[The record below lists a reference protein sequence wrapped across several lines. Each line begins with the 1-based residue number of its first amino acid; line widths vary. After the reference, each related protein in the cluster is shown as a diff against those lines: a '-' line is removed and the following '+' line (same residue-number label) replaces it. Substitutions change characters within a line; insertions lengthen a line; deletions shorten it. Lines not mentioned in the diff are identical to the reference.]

1 MPASLQ
7 DSIARLPVV
16 GGKRPQRLGYVVN
29 FSFHIWYK
37 VVENYM
43 RARAAQYGIAEV
55 IVRDANLDLATELD
69 AVDTLIREGVDAL
82 VVTPVAAP
90 GVEAIVAKARAARIP
105 LVLEAN
111 PIAGMSTMVAIC
123 DYDAGVQSGL
133 WAGEYTRK
141 HLGNRAHLL
150 DIAFPTLRPC
160 LLRSDGFLD
169 GLKSVVP
176 GTNLVARV
184 NGEARVDVA
193 GRLTRE
199 VLGKH
204 PEVNVV
210 FGMDD
215 ESTHGAQEAIE
226 GMGIDPSRILLF
238 GFGLAGDADKNRLL
252 HPGPWKA
259 SLAMFPEWVG
269 VRCVDQAVRIVNA
282 ETVNPHDVVPTI
294 PIARDTLEKY
304 FVKSGETWMPDFPAI
319 GAIPANAKCT
329 KI

>member
-1 MPASLQ
+1 MPPTLQ
-7 DSIARLPVV
+7 DSLSRLPLVA
-16 GGKRPQRLGYVVN
+16 GKSPRRLGYVVN

-55 IVRDANLDLATELD
+55 IVRDANLDLTTELN
-69 AVDTLIREGVDAL
+69 AVDSLIRDGVDAL
-82 VVTPVAAP
+82 IVTPVAAP
-90 GVEAIVAKARAARIP
+90 GVEAIVAKAHAARIP

-123 DYDAGVQSGL
+123 DYDAGVQSGR
-133 WAGEYTRK
+133 WAGEHVRK
-141 HLGNRAHLL
+141 HLGNRANLL
-150 DIAFPTLRPC
+150 DISFPTLRPC
-160 LLRSDGFLD
+160 LLRSEGFLD

-176 GTNLVARV
+176 ETTLISQV

-193 GRLTRE
+193 GGLTRD

-226 GMGIDPSRILLF
+226 GMGIDPSAILLF

-252 HPGPWKA
+252 LPGPWRA

-269 VRCVDQAVRIVNA
+269 VRCVDQAVRIVNGEPVKA
-282 ETVNPHDVVPTI
+282 HDIVPTT
-294 PIARDTLEKY
+294 PIGRDTLEKF
-304 FVKSGETWMPDFPAI
+304 FVKSGDTWMPNFPAI
-319 GAIPANAKCT
+319 GSIHMEGHCSKT
-329 KI
+329 

>member
-1 MPASLQ
+1 MPTPLQ
-7 DSIARLPVV
+7 DSLARLPVV
-16 GGKRPQRLGYVVN
+16 GGKRPERLGYVVN
-29 FSFHIWYK
+29 FAFHIWYK
-37 VVENYM
+37 VVEKYM

-69 AVDTLIREGVDAL
+69 AVDALIREGVDAL

-123 DYDAGVQSGL
+123 DYDAGVQSGR
-133 WAGEYTRK
+133 WAGEYVRK
-141 HLGNRAHLL
+141 HLGDRARLL
-150 DIAFPTLRPC
+150 DVAFPSLRPC
-160 LLRSDGFLD
+160 LLRSEGFLD

-176 GTNLVARV
+176 GTDLVARV

-199 VLGKH
+199 TLGKH
-204 PEVNVV
+204 PDVNVV

-215 ESTHGAQEAIE
+215 ESTHGAQQAIE

-252 HPGPWKA
+252 IPGPWRA

-269 VRCVDQAVRIVNA
+269 VRCVDQAVRIVNGEA
-282 ETVNPHDVVPTI
+282 VRPHDVVPTI

-304 FVKSGETWMPDFPAI
+304 FVKSGEAWMPDFPAI
-319 GAIPANAKCT
+319 GAIPANAECT
-329 KI
+329 KT